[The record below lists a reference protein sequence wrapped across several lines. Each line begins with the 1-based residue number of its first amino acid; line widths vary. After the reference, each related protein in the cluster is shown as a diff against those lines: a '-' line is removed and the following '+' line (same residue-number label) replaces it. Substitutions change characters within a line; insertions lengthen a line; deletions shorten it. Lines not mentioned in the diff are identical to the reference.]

1 MSDEMD
7 EIWELYADDGAQALD
22 AMEMALEALQA
33 GDGDQAEHIGALF
46 RAVHTFKGNSR
57 VLGLSTVESRA
68 HLSEDLIGL
77 VRDEGAELTEEII
90 DVLIESGDILRGM
103 LDETAVSRADVA
115 PEPSEHLMDRL
126 RSVIAVCKGEEPPA
140 AAAPDAL
147 AEEKAEETPKPV
159 AEADDESEAEA
170 EAPAAAPAAN
180 DAMFAAMA
188 SLNDLPEP
196 SGDRDDDDFFDD
208 DHGDRSEE
216 ELAEPEPAPEPE
228 PEPEPAPEPEKTE
241 AAAEDAGSAGS
252 GLTRLLDDPVYLKI
266 FTDMV
271 VSTID
276 DLSLIRDV
284 ADGEELPEGAF
295 PKASSLCYACEQFDL
310 TEWVETLQAFEAK
323 KSEGGTLADLSGLIE
338 SLQKLKAADLG
349 GDEPEPEAE
358 AADAAP
364 AGSNDT
370 LVSLINDLQ
379 EVFEELNQLTARME
393 AGQTVEAQEF
403 NDLSDKTVKVVTPY
417 EFIRVTEAAMNF
429 ADAHKLKDFR
439 SVELKFYEELASVES
454 VLDKGGLP
462 DDLMLPSQR
471 LKNWCSEHIFDT
483 LRDLRIGL
491 DSGHKGSGSTWFPE
505 FEQLMRRAFNACAY
519 YEIETASQLTMALVD
534 LFARTRVSSQSPD
547 VILIQMA
554 RGFVDTMELVFDA
567 LTQGDTPDIAK
578 IEALFEE
585 AANVSFLA
593 SGVVTA
599 RSIEQKLGLPKEFHR
614 VLSPESVKSAQSC
627 IENGLHFFILTCDLN
642 EDDRLAENFLDW
654 ISSGK
659 AKMITNVTVFVDD
672 KTIFD
677 FLIAAPMTEDIV
689 AEAVSHLDPSGKKL
703 TLKMALELVEEE
715 TPVAAAET
723 AASAEDAQIFASGAM
738 TENLKLLEAVGEI
751 SAAQSMI
758 GAMLHKASTRD
769 LLYEVQTKMAEA
781 GLPELPLRARGVLRG
796 VFEEYLT
803 EIQAINEAEAQLSSQ
818 LSQLQEES
826 VSMRSRPAEVILRP
840 MQTFVS
846 TEARKLGSSA
856 QFSYVGGECSLDQLV
871 LEEVRGLLKLAISD
885 RLRAKEPPSKF
896 FLAIDREEDRVRV
909 EITDNGKECALSDD
923 FKAASHELKRRKGV
937 MRFVTL
943 PNGGVRLMLEVPL
956 HTIVLEGMVV
966 KIGDVRYV
974 LPIESIQRIHQG
986 SKTVPI
992 KAAGNRRMLVVD
1004 DNDYVPIRVLSSA
1017 RTQVHSSGQ
1026 QLYVIVRNNA
1036 SRMAIPVDELLGQQ
1050 LVLLRPLRGV
1060 LSMVPD
1066 VTGVAILSG
1075 GEIGMVVS
1083 VSRIEAAA

>member
-126 RSVIAVCKGEEPPA
+126 RAVIAVCKGEEPPA
-140 AAAPDAL
+140 AAASDAP
-147 AEEKAEETPKPV
+147 AEEKAEETPEPV

-241 AAAEDAGSAGS
+241 APAEDAGSAGS

-295 PKASSLCYACEQFDL
+295 PKASSLCYACEQLDL

-349 GDEPEPEAE
+349 GDEPEAEAE

-364 AGSNDT
+364 AGSNDK
-370 LVSLINDLQ
+370 LESLINDLS
-379 EVFEELNQLTARME
+379 EVFEDLQQFTSRME

-642 EDDRLAENFLDW
+642 EDDKLAENFLDW

-703 TLKMALELVEEE
+703 TLKMALEVVEEE

-923 FKAASHELKRRKGV
+923 FKAASHELTRRKGV

-1017 RTQVHSSGQ
+1017 RTQVHSNGQ